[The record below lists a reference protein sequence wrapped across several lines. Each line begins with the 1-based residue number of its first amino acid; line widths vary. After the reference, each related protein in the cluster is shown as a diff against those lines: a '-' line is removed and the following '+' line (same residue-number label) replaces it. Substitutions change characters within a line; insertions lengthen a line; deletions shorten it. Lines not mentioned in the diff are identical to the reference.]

1 MQHSISFNRRRRG
14 RRGAA
19 LVEFAIVLPII
30 FLGLTGML
38 ELSRVLMLQH
48 TADTAA
54 YEGARNAMVAG
65 AKSQDAISMA
75 NSLLAANRL
84 KSTTVTVSPT
94 DINEETPTITVTVEI
109 PVAQNSW
116 LPPFWFQPSKI
127 VSEVTLI
134 TERPPI
140 VQLTGLPVLR
150 QKKVNLKTVTGL
162 L

>member
-1 MQHSISFNRRRRG
+1 MQHRSSFKQRRRIRQ
-14 RRGAA
+14 GAA
-19 LVEFAIVLPII
+19 LVEFALVLPII

-65 AKSQDAISMA
+65 AQAQDAISTA

-84 KSTTVTVSPT
+84 KSTTVTVSPM
-94 DINEETPTITVTVEI
+94 DINEETPTITVTVQI
-109 PVAQNSW
+109 PVSKNSW
-116 LPPFWFQPSKI
+116 LPPFWFQASNVI
-127 VSEVTLI
+127 SEVTLI

-140 VQLTGLPVLR
+140 VQLTGMPVLK
-150 QKKVNLKTVTGL
+150 QKKLKLNVVTGL